1 MLDPRIQ
8 NSHYSNLNEML
19 RNRLSVFLLW
29 GLSICLAANT
39 FAQQN
44 KPNIIFILTDDLG
57 YTDLGAYGNPFNETP
72 HLDSLASQGVRFLSA
87 YAASPVCSPSRVAM
101 LTGKHPARV
110 GLTNFLVGSRT
121 DETSNLDPPIDWTKG
136 LDGGEFTLA
145 EYLKEKGYQTGFVG
159 KWHLGNKAGQSP
171 WEQGFDYSRMIS
183 KNGLD
188 YYNYSIAED
197 GFENQFEDDGSY
209 YLTDRLTDY
218 GLEFIDKHLSE
229 NPFFLF
235 LSYSAPHVLL
245 VPRGD
250 KLAKYF
256 WKYEK
261 FGGKYNPNYA
271 AMIESVDDGVGAL
284 VAELEA
290 KGQLENTLII
300 FTSDNGGVG
309 LPELGPIPTD
319 LAPLRKWKGHAYEG
333 GIRVPAIFYWKGKM
347 RSGKEIESYFSNTDY
362 FATIKELLGDAGVQE
377 DGQSILP
384 LIAGNGTNERS
395 LFWHYPHFS
404 NQLGRPAS
412 AIRKGDWKLVYF
424 FETEEKELYHIVDD
438 NSESSNL
445 AVVNPEKVVELW
457 EVLKAWLL
465 EMNAPLPIEKA
476 TGKKVQIGG

>member
-1 MLDPRIQ
+1 
-8 NSHYSNLNEML
+8 ML
-19 RNRLSVFLLW
+19 RNRLKVFLIWALSF
-29 GLSICLAANT
+29 GLTTNT

-44 KPNIIFILTDDLG
+44 KPNIVFILTDDLG
-57 YTDLGAYGNPFNETP
+57 YSDLGAYGNPYNETP
-72 HLDSLASQGVRFLSA
+72 HLDSLASRGVRFLQA
-87 YAASPVCSPSRVAM
+87 YSASPVCSPSRVAM

-110 GLTNFLVGSRT
+110 GLTNFLVGQRK
-121 DETSNLDPPIDWTKG
+121 DENSNLDPPENWTKG
-136 LDGGEFTLA
+136 LDTSEFTLA
-145 EYLKEKGYQTGFVG
+145 EYLKDKGYQTGFVG
-159 KWHLGNKAGQSP
+159 KWHLGNKEGQSP

-188 YYNYSIAED
+188 YYNYSIALD
-197 GFENQFEDDGSY
+197 GFENQFEDDGTK
-209 YLTDRLTDY
+209 YLTDQLTDY
-218 GLEFIDKHLSE
+218 GLEFLRNQESE
-229 NPFFLF
+229 SPFFLF
-235 LSYSAPHVLL
+235 MSYSAPHVLL

-261 FGGKYNPNYA
+261 FGGKFNPNYA

-319 LAPLRKWKGHAYEG
+319 LSPLRKWKGHAYEG

-347 RSGKEIESYFSNTDY
+347 RSSQEIHSYFSNTDY
-362 FATIKELLGDAGVQE
+362 FATIKELLGDEGIQE

-384 LIAGNGTNERS
+384 LLEGKGSDERAI
-395 LFWHYPHFS
+395 FWHYPHFS

-424 FETEEKELYHIVDD
+424 FESGEKELYQIVDD
-438 NSESSNL
+438 ISESANL
-445 AVVNPEKVVELW
+445 ASENPEKVTELW
-457 EVLKAWLL
+457 NELKAWVL
-465 EMNAPLPIEKA
+465 ETNAPLPVVKA
-476 TGKKVQIGG
+476 TGEKVEIGG